1 MARVSFS
8 SPLYP
13 RNSVCRLLNKK
24 RGRGKLNTIYLQQ
37 ISVKFN
43 FHLKKKQ
50 LWGNV
55 NGFRNLCGTWKD
67 RS

>member
-13 RNSVCRLLNKK
+13 RNSVCRSLNKK
-24 RGRGKLNTIYLQQ
+24 KGGDKLNTIYLQQ
-37 ISVKFN
+37 RSVRFN
-43 FHLKKKQ
+43 FHKKKQ

-55 NGFRNLCGTWKD
+55 NGFGNLCVIWKD